1 MIKREYTGDIDEFA
15 VFCPDLGSVYRI
27 PIEDMPATRIGTL
40 RVAPTRNNQ
49 AKGIRLAAAYEIA
62 RVDLY

>member
-1 MIKREYTGDIDEFA
+1 
-15 VFCPDLGSVYRI
+15 VYRV

-40 RVAPTRNNQ
+40 RVAPARNNQ
-49 AKGIRLAAAYEIA
+49 AKGVRLAAAYEIA